1 MSRRDNPVSTQGPA
15 FFRVSSHCHPRSN
28 HPQCSVVTI
37 AEPQGCSARML
48 FRFVWLISRIR
59 ILLGPHQSFKKSREK
74 PPHVASQSPTPH
86 QRMGVS
92 SASPSIKP
100 AARLVMPEI
109 TETRR
114 PQCRA
119 ASTSGTV
126 DMPTAS
132 APRILNALIYAGV
145 SKLGPGH
152 QQYTPSARSMPDLR
166 AAVRIALHKPGS

>member
-86 QRMGVS
+86 QRMGVFQRVTIDQAGRQVGDARDNGDTKATMPRRQHLRHRGHANRVS
-92 SASPSIKP
+92 SQDSECSDLCRRLKTRPRAP
-100 AARLVMPEI
+100 AIHALGEI
-109 TETRR
+109 D
-114 PQCRA
+114 A
-119 ASTSGTV
+119 
-126 DMPTAS
+126 
-132 APRILNALIYAGV
+132 
-145 SKLGPGH
+145 
-152 QQYTPSARSMPDLR
+152 
-166 AAVRIALHKPGS
+166 